1 MKPNGLWFCE
11 MTGKPGMNNKKV
23 IYIIEDDI
31 SINQGIELT
40 LGTEYEYR
48 HFYSLREVN
57 QIELADLIILDI
69 NLPDGNGFEFLKKL
83 REKYETPVLILTA
96 NDTEVDEVTGLSL
109 GANDYVTKP
118 FSLMV
123 LRLRVQNLLSL
134 HNAMC
139 DERTNAVYQKHDLYF
154 DFDHLDF
161 RKQGMEIELSKTE
174 IRLLKY
180 FTENE
185 GIILSREKLID
196 HVWQNEQYVDENA
209 LTVTVKRLRD
219 KLEDK
224 DEKMIHT
231 VYGIGYVFRWE

>member
-1 MKPNGLWFCE
+1 
-11 MTGKPGMNNKKV
+11 MNL

-48 HFYSLREVN
+48 HFYSLQEVN

-134 HNAMC
+134 RNTMS
-139 DERTNAVYQKHDLYF
+139 DERTNAVYQKHHLYF
-154 DFDHLDF
+154 DFDNLIF
-161 RKQGMEIELSKTE
+161 RKHDMEIELSKTE

-196 HVWQNEQYVDENA
+196 YVWQNEQYVDENA
-209 LTVTVKRLRD
+209 LTVSIKRLRD